1 MREAGLAEYN
11 LEFWY
16 GIFAPAGTPPAVV
29 KKIFDATAAAMQQP
43 SVKAVLAREGTDV
56 SLSAS
61 PEQFATFLVEDGKF
75 WVDLVKTAG
84 VKIE

>member
-43 SVKAVLAREGTDV
+43 SVKAILAREGTD
-56 SLSAS
+56 AS